1 MSASDDGDKAAQSG
15 LVDMGDISF
24 YNHPDTGPPP
34 FTISDLANYP
44 GSFSEIVLNVT
55 WAQLQPVQNGPLD
68 PSALI
73 ASAISA
79 VTAYNAQNG
88 TNVGI
93 KLRVWGGYTA
103 PAWAQNID
111 GPPITITGPGTIDS
125 TNTSQTIGRF
135 WTADYIQAWTS
146 FQNQLAATYDNNPI
160 IRGISQTA
168 GAAATDEPF
177 VPLKITAQVSQPGEL
192 LAGGYT
198 DAAEMLTLRAA
209 IADYS
214 QWSTTPLDYTMNL
227 FHLEDSG
234 KAMGDANFTLAVLQ
248 QARNSTRL
256 VQAGNHALNNPLPS
270 SDSFVY
276 VQLAEAAAL
285 DPATTPASYQ
295 TASPVNLGN
304 FANWPNAVL
313 NGVAANAGDI
323 ELWDGPAST
332 GFTGLSPSQVK
343 ALAAIV
349 ADGSPPPTADAPDD
363 GSGLGF
369 IAPAFVTGA
378 PGTVAFSGTSA
389 VLLASVT
396 TQSAYSVTLT
406 SMNGGTLAVSDF
418 NGAVIGSTRGPSLTL
433 TGAPDLVNTVL
444 AHLTDTL
451 QSGTDVV
458 HIVAMDSSGD
468 TAVRDVGVQ
477 ISPAVAST
485 SATPGLLA
493 ADQRFAFGGNS
504 ARVVGQGS
512 AGNLDIAAQLGSSG
526 ILLVGGVQSAL
537 SLAGNLTVDSGT
549 SLLAALSPSAYSTAS
564 LTVGGTLDVAGNA
577 YFSGML
583 GAAAVII
590 DSGGAIHGDGTLKAS
605 VGSISNNGTIE
616 AVADQTL
623 GLQQLAVAS
632 NLTGSGTLLI
642 DPGATLLLSG
652 TVAASQTVQF
662 VANSIAQLS
671 NGPYS
676 PSTLVIAQPDQMRG
690 PITGF
695 SFADT
700 LVLQG
705 VAASSVAYDS
715 ATSTLTVGG
724 VSHTFTLSG
733 DLTGLTPNLSVVGT
747 QSTITFVAPSAAGVA
762 PSVVAPAALRGA
774 AGTAVLV
781 PDVVLDAPLPAS
793 PLTDI
798 FGVTLTTGTGKL
810 SAQDENGNT
819 TVITGNDSTNLTLS
833 GTLGAIEQTLQT
845 LTYKAANRQPSDTIG
860 IIASYGGLSGPS
872 ATIQVTNGDPVTFDW
887 GSETVGSFG
896 DSANWSVGTTP
907 PGGADVASFA
917 AGTRTVSGDG
927 AVAQILDTGTTTLT
941 GQVTAQGRGGIALS
955 VDSGGA
961 LTLAGGALLSAQA
974 QAIVGDA
981 GQGLLLLM
989 GGALALT
996 GTSTP
1001 DALVI
1006 GDDSGSTGTVLDLE
1020 QITADGTVVVGGA
1033 GTGTLELLGVASTV
1047 LDGGADIGQSAG
1059 GQGSATV
1066 NGGEWATSGL
1076 LTVGDLGSGALLID
1090 GMANGIAGQ
1099 VTAFAA
1105 TIGANAGSQGAV
1117 MLDGG
1122 ELLVASATAASS
1134 TLVVGASGT
1143 ASLAIENGSEVAVGA
1158 AQALINNTVNVN
1170 NNGLLVVGATAGGSG
1185 RVRIGGN
1192 GALLVYGN
1200 GVVGGAA
1207 GAGAVT
1213 VGESADDTALFA
1225 LIGTLAINATGQ
1237 VTLGGANATVR
1248 ASAIDVGAGGLIS
1261 GAGTLSGDGGGN
1273 DTVTLANI
1281 DNDGSILASGGD
1293 LLLYGGVSGTGT
1305 LSVATGATMT
1315 LQAVVGSSQTLAFSP
1330 NARAVLNDPHAFM
1343 GTIRGFG
1350 AGDVLELAN
1359 TQATG
1364 VSWSNGKLTIATA
1377 SGSFQLDVAGSY
1389 APNIFTVQPDGLG
1402 GTDVAGGFGDV
1413 HMTTFDGLHYD
1424 LQATGEFVAVRSI
1437 NGTAWQIQIRTAS
1450 APGATSI
1457 TTALAAQL
1465 GDDRVTFA
1473 VGRADP
1479 VYVDGMADTAL
1490 HSGDVQS
1497 FAGGTLAELSTGTYR
1512 LSWNTGESVTV
1523 TDHGISLDWSIGL
1536 GAQDGPG
1543 SVQGLLGSDSGW
1555 ARDFQLPNGSFLVPL
1570 LGDDQSPGGFADAWR
1585 VTPGA
1590 SLLADPAQP
1599 AQPATS
1605 TSPAT
1610 LQLVSAIAGAL
1621 VPTSAAPHDLSAPL
1635 QGATSPSAGDL
1646 FAASPLHS
1654 PFGA

>member
-1 MSASDDGDKAAQSG
+1 
-15 LVDMGDISF
+15 
-24 YNHPDTGPPP
+24 
-34 FTISDLANYP
+34 
-44 GSFSEIVLNVT
+44 
-55 WAQLQPVQNGPLD
+55 
-68 PSALI
+68 
-73 ASAISA
+73 
-79 VTAYNAQNG
+79 
-88 TNVGI
+88 
-93 KLRVWGGYTA
+93 
-103 PAWAQNID
+103 
-111 GPPITITGPGTIDS
+111 
-125 TNTSQTIGRF
+125 
-135 WTADYIQAWTS
+135 
-146 FQNQLAATYDNNPI
+146 
-160 IRGISQTA
+160 
-168 GAAATDEPF
+168 
-177 VPLKITAQVSQPGEL
+177 
-192 LAGGYT
+192 
-198 DAAEMLTLRAA
+198 
-209 IADYS
+209 
-214 QWSTTPLDYTMNL
+214 
-227 FHLEDSG
+227 
-234 KAMGDANFTLAVLQ
+234 
-248 QARNSTRL
+248 
-256 VQAGNHALNNPLPS
+256 
-270 SDSFVY
+270 
-276 VQLAEAAAL
+276 
-285 DPATTPASYQ
+285 
-295 TASPVNLGN
+295 
-304 FANWPNAVL
+304 
-313 NGVAANAGDI
+313 
-323 ELWDGPAST
+323 
-332 GFTGLSPSQVK
+332 
-343 ALAAIV
+343 
-349 ADGSPPPTADAPDD
+349 
-363 GSGLGF
+363 
-369 IAPAFVTGA
+369 
-378 PGTVAFSGTSA
+378 
-389 VLLASVT
+389 
-396 TQSAYSVTLT
+396 
-406 SMNGGTLAVSDF
+406 
-418 NGAVIGSTRGPSLTL
+418 
-433 TGAPDLVNTVL
+433 
-444 AHLTDTL
+444 
-451 QSGTDVV
+451 
-458 HIVAMDSSGD
+458 
-468 TAVRDVGVQ
+468 
-477 ISPAVAST
+477 
-485 SATPGLLA
+485 
-493 ADQRFAFGGNS
+493 
-504 ARVVGQGS
+504 
-512 AGNLDIAAQLGSSG
+512 
-526 ILLVGGVQSAL
+526 VQSAL

-564 LTVGGTLDVAGNA
+564 LTVGGTLDVGGNA

-590 DSGGAIHGDGTLKAS
+590 DSGGTIHGDGTLKAS
-605 VGSISNNGTIE
+605 VGSSILNNGTIE

-623 GLQQLAVAS
+623 GLQQLVVAS
-632 NLTGSGTLLI
+632 DLTGSGTLLI
-642 DPGATLLLSG
+642 DPGATLILSG
-652 TVAASQTVQF
+652 TVPSTQAIQF
-662 VANSIAQLS
+662 APNSIAQLS
-671 NGPYS
+671 NEFYS
-676 PSTLVIAQPDQMRG
+676 PSTLELGSPGGMHAAIS
-690 PITGF
+690 GF
-695 SFADT
+695 TFADM
-700 LVLQG
+700 LVLDNTT
-705 VAASSVAYDS
+705 ATSVGYS
-715 ATSTLTVGG
+715 GSTLTVNAL
-724 VSHTFTLSG
+724 TFTVTG
-733 DLTGLTPNLSVVGT
+733 NLTGLNPVFSVIGT
-747 QSTITFVAPSAAGVA
+747 GAAAKSAITFVAPSAAGVA

-798 FGVTLTTGTGKL
+798 FSVTLTAGTGRL

-860 IIASYGGLSGPS
+860 IIASYRALSGPS

-989 GGALALT
+989 GGALALS
-996 GTSTP
+996 GTATP

-1006 GDDSGSTGTVLDLE
+1006 GDDSGSNGTVLDLE

-1122 ELLVASATAASS
+1122 ELLVASTTAASS

-1359 TQATG
+1359 TRATG
-1364 VSWSNGKLTIATA
+1364 VSWSNGVLTIATA
-1377 SGSFQLDVAGSY
+1377 SGSFQLNVAGSY

-1523 TDHGISLDWSIGL
+1523 TDHGISLDWSVGL

-1555 ARDFQLPNGSFLVPL
+1555 ARDFQLPNGSFLVPP

-1590 SLLADPAQP
+1590 SLLADP

-1635 QGATSPSAGDL
+1635 QGATSPSAVDL
-1646 FAASPLHS
+1646 LAASPLHS